1 MLDESKRLM
10 LLGITVFEARNL
22 EIRCD
27 FDDSQALI
35 EVVSSAGDDTQYQIK
50 SSLTAADK
58 NKIFSI
64 ICTAFNRDLNRLELT
79 IPSIEWSID
88 LP

>member
-1 MLDESKRLM
+1 M

-58 NKIFSI
+58 KNILYH
-64 ICTAFNRDLNRLELT
+64 CTAFNRDLNRLELT